1 MHLDVVKISEEKFYG
16 YYPEGFKD
24 FNLEKFPTDW
34 TAYSVD
40 KTDNTRKCENGELTL
55 KPTAAQG
62 SSSSI
67 WDTFLNLDELI
78 VPPPFQSTDLAR
90 VSQTPILTPEE
101 CCEITSECENHYWG
115 WGSSNERYSTPANRV
130 GHMMKLEELS
140 FSYTFVN
147 FTLLPRL
154 FPAIST
160 AFPDRTIKPEDL
172 RLGGCRVVKYDAA
185 DGHVELGMHRD
196 GLFVTANIALNDLE
210 SYEGGGT
217 IVEGLCNKDEKRAIR
232 LKKGHVLLHP
242 GDVKH
247 GGAPI
252 TSGIRYT
259 LVCFILDTT
268 FIPHE
273 KYCQDR
279 MKIDIE
285 AARELSLDDEAQME
299 ERDRL
304 LTSAARHCADAYAF
318 GKLACSGE
326 LSDGYDDI
334 IECFGSLS
342 STNTIDNLSIL

>member
-1 MHLDVVKISEEKFYG
+1 MHLDAVKTNEKTFYG

-24 FNLEKFPTDW
+24 FNLEKCPTDW

-40 KTDNTRKCENGELTL
+40 KTYIPRKSVKGELTL
-55 KPTAAQG
+55 KPTVQG
-62 SSSSI
+62 AKRI
-67 WDTFLNLDELI
+67 WDTFLELDERI
-78 VPPPFQSTDLAR
+78 VPHPFQSTDLAR

-101 CCEITSECENHYWG
+101 CSEITSECDNYFWG
-115 WGSSNERYSTPANRV
+115 WGSSNERYGTPSNRV
-130 GHMMKLEELS
+130 GHMLKLEDLS

-147 FTLLPRL
+147 FELLPRL

-160 AFPDRTIKPEDL
+160 AFPDLTINPENL
-172 RLGGCRVVKYDAA
+172 RLGGCRVVKYDAS

-210 SYEGGGT
+210 SFKGGGT
-217 IVEGLCNKDEKRAIR
+217 IVEGLCNKDEKKAIR

-252 TSGIRYT
+252 TAGVRYT
-259 LVCFILDTT
+259 LVCFIIDTT

-279 MKIDIE
+279 MKIALE
-285 AARELSLDDEAQME
+285 AFDNESQME

-304 LTSAARHCADAYAF
+304 WASATKHCEDSCAF
-318 GKLACSGE
+318 GKLSCS
-326 LSDGYDDI
+326 
-334 IECFGSLS
+334 
-342 STNTIDNLSIL
+342 